1 MRSVVAAAIVGAV
14 LVGGCIP
21 RGQIS
26 REEVSRYWYLH
37 DDPWAK
43 ARPAEVSIGGWPL
56 PSKWVL
62 RREDSV
68 VWATVSIVRAVD
80 RLQEHRAGN
89 EIVIGVSPV
98 HTNMLADTVTDVRGV
113 IERLKA
119 VAESPASAD
128 AETWSSAAA
137 GALVATEEISR
148 LAAPA
153 DEAARDADPV
163 AWTAGPFM
171 TMLAKLLDEQSHGQL
186 LAGLA
191 ETDQRQLR
199 NVLVR
204 VILRVAFAAAGR
216 GVPEGLNRRVVD
228 AMRQAQG
235 EQALSAKLKPMLA
248 EALKAAAP
256 AASGDELAGVF
267 EAAFKIAPPAL
278 EVLAAL
284 LRQWDRMDSLAVEL
298 RRLGAESVVSV
309 TLRTRPRRQV
319 HFEKL
324 FFMQPPLVLRG
335 SCRVTVLPKDPA
347 TRERCVLI
355 EPIDGGAAQVRF
367 AGLGWSLV
375 RLFAVPIS
383 TAALREVRV
392 WSGGGSPGVRAL
404 TVTLLMQAGSGPDA
418 ARLIAFHDVRAV
430 RTVRSAFEVRQET
443 TRKRLSFTY
452 LKPPYLYSYR
462 RGKDA
467 GE

>member
-1 MRSVVAAAIVGAV
+1 MRAAAAAAIVGAV
-14 LVGGCIP
+14 LAGGCIP
-21 RGQIS
+21 RRQFS

-43 ARPAEVSIGGWPL
+43 AQPGEGSMGGRTL
-56 PSKWVL
+56 PGRWVL

-68 VWATVSIVRAVD
+68 TWATVSIVRAVD
-80 RLQEHRAGN
+80 RLKEGRAG
-89 EIVIGVSPV
+89 EEVVIGVSPV
-98 HTNMLADTVTDVRGV
+98 HTNMLADTVADVRDV
-113 IERLKA
+113 IERLKE
-119 VAESPASAD
+119 VAESPASASV
-128 AETWSSAAA
+128 ETWSSAVA
-137 GALVATEEISR
+137 GALAVTEEMSR
-148 LAAPA
+148 LAGSQ
-153 DEAARDADPV
+153 DEAGREGDPV

-171 TMLAKLLDEQSHGQL
+171 TMLASLLDEQSRGQL

-216 GVPEGLNRRVVD
+216 GVPEGLNRRLVG
-228 AMRQAQG
+228 AMRQARG
-235 EQALSAKLKPMLA
+235 EKALSADLKPMLA
-248 EALKAAAP
+248 EALKAAPP
-256 AASGDELAGVF
+256 AASGNELAGIF

-284 LRQWDRMDSLAVEL
+284 LRQWDRMDRLEVEL

-319 HFEKL
+319 RIEKL

-335 SCRVTVLPKDPA
+335 SCRITVLPKQAA
-347 TRERCVLI
+347 TGERCVLV
-355 EPIDGGAAQVRF
+355 EPIDGGAAEVRF
-367 AGLGWSLV
+367 AGLGWSMV

-383 TAALREVRV
+383 TAALREIRV
-392 WSGGGSPGVRAL
+392 WSGGNPGVQAL

-418 ARLIAFHDVRAV
+418 ARLIGFHDVRAV
-430 RTVRSAFEVRQET
+430 RTVRSAFDVRQET